1 MLILIYSSALNSL
14 CSPYILDVLHYYIYT
29 HMLFAS
35 HSCSLLRHPM
45 HTDQTPIEISVS
57 HPYAGGY
64 RPGSESHVS
73 PKRGITEEERGWGLR
88 LNDTIDGKQKNR
100 PGTRR
105 VTRAS
110 NDTVERAINPTGS
123 NYGKP
128 RGHNRNH
135 Q

>member
-1 MLILIYSSALNSL
+1 
-14 CSPYILDVLHYYIYT
+14 
-29 HMLFAS
+29 
-35 HSCSLLRHPM
+35 M